1 MGKKAEKQ
9 VKETNQKKSFHMPKV
24 EMPKMPDISKVDIKT
39 KFTSLNENIEKPN
52 DKSKEKDTCP
62 KDVPND
68 KDASVAKVCIGE
80 EGLPEL
86 PESKQE
92 HMPNDE
98 DAAAA
103 PEIACMVEDDL
114 PDGDVV
120 SYHEQPTV
128 EDGHFEQCEDQF
140 DSFFD
145 QRPKEEQKIIKQRS

>member
-1 MGKKAEKQ
+1 
-9 VKETNQKKSFHMPKV
+9 MPKMPDIPKVEMPKMPDISKV

-68 KDASVAKVCIGE
+68 KDASVAKVCMGE

-98 DAAAA
+98 DDSAAA
-103 PEIACMVEDDL
+103 PETACMVEDDL

-140 DSFFD
+140 D
-145 QRPKEEQKIIKQRS
+145 R